1 MYLAYWMLVDAQQ
14 HVRQI
19 IVNVNSSVDL
29 ALNDANMLSTKLRFG
44 SRITASFSV
53 IPSVTLRLKAAIPDV
68 VPTRK
73 LKHNFADH
81 R

>member
-1 MYLAYWMLVDAQQ
+1 MLADAQQ

-29 ALNDANMLSTKLRFG
+29 ALNDANMLSTKLRSAESQPVFQL
-44 SRITASFSV
+44 SQVSLSD
-53 IPSVTLRLKAAIPDV
+53 KAAIPDV